1 MKPAKNQ
8 SIRVYAAG
16 RTLTLL
22 LCCLRLAAQDDP
34 ATKDIFAENKLFA
47 KTINIGFAIGSADP
61 GSEVNIS
68 SVDLAKIKK
77 AGFTA
82 VRLPIQWMTHMDT
95 LTNVIEEAFFR
106 KIDGIVAE
114 CRNLDL
120 AVIVVNLG
128 DEECMT
134 QPQQSRIRFLT
145 LWQQLSFHYRDQPMT
160 LAFEILAEPHGNL
173 EPLWNDFLR
182 QALVPIRQY
191 NHTRAVLIGPVW
203 SNRPQKLSEL
213 SLPPDDQH
221 IIVTFH
227 QYSPVSFTMQGEIW
241 FPFGNPIKWLGTK
254 WPLAGDEEKATALMD
269 AAVNWAR
276 INKRPLFMGE
286 FGVSSHADSQSAA
299 RFIAFHREQAEKR
312 GISWGYWSCLGP
324 TFNIFTPEGE
334 WKPLLINALMAT
346 NPVL

>member
-1 MKPAKNQ
+1 MKEAKKHVVKAW
-8 SIRVYAAG
+8 SAG

-22 LCCLRLAAQDDP
+22 LCCLRLAAQDKPDP
-34 ATKDIFAENKLFA
+34 TDIFAENKLFA
-47 KTINIGFAIGSADP
+47 KTINIGFAIGSTDP
-61 GSEVNIS
+61 GSELNITS
-68 SVDLAKIKK
+68 ADLARIKK

-82 VRLPIQWMTHMDT
+82 VRLPIQWVTHMDT
-95 LTNVIEEAFFR
+95 LTNIIEKVFFT
-106 KIDGIVAE
+106 KIDGLVAA

-120 AVIVVNLG
+120 AVILVNQV
-128 DEECMT
+128 DEDCMN
-134 QPQQSRIRFLT
+134 QPQRRRLRFLH
-145 LWQQLSFHYRDQPMT
+145 LWEQLSFHYKDQPQT

-173 EPLWNDFLR
+173 EPLWNEFLR

-191 NHTRAVLIGPVW
+191 NCTRAVLIGPVW

-227 QYSPVSFTMQGEIW
+227 QYSPVSFTMQGETW
-241 FPFGNPIKWLGTK
+241 FPFGNPIKWLGTQ
-254 WPLAGDEEKATALMD
+254 WPLAGDEEKVIALMD

-286 FGVSSHADSQSAA
+286 FGVSSHADSTSAA
-299 RFIAFHREQAEKR
+299 RFITFHCEQAEKR

-324 TFNIFTPEGE
+324 TFNIFTPAGE
-334 WKPLLINALMAT
+334 WKPLLLNALLAKS
-346 NPVL
+346 PGL